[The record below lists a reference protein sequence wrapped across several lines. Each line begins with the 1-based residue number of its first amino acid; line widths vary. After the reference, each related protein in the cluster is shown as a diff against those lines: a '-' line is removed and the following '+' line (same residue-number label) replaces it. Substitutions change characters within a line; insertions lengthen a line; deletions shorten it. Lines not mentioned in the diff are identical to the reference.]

1 MDKVVEESFNPVL
14 EGVTTTAGKLARL
27 AFSGTK
33 EHSED
38 PKPGQLIKEVR
49 INSEAVKL
57 PKTGLRL
64 ASLKEA
70 FSSLWYPVRFVVTEN
85 GANDYFCELDCM
97 SDIADYCLPKSHII
111 MDWQVVKFLTR
122 FCTLWREVNSRLVKI
137 QNRLAWL

>member
-1 MDKVVEESFNPVL
+1 MDKVVEESFDPVL
-14 EGVTTTAGKLARL
+14 EGATTTAGKLARL

-64 ASLKEA
+64 
-70 FSSLWYPVRFVVTEN
+70 
-85 GANDYFCELDCM
+85 
-97 SDIADYCLPKSHII
+97 
-111 MDWQVVKFLTR
+111 
-122 FCTLWREVNSRLVKI
+122 VKI